1 MLELFAVKNFPPQER
16 KFFAPESEKV
26 VELSL
31 AVRNY
36 LCSIHMYTVTRRVDA
51 VTQRHFGRN

>member
-26 VELSL
+26 VELF
-31 AVRNY
+31 A
-36 LCSIHMYTVTRRVDA
+36 CSQKLLM
-51 VTQRHFGRN
+51 